1 MKNGTISDHKDA
13 CTIRAMKYS
22 VSPVVRVA
30 VEPKNP
36 ADLPKLVEG
45 LKRMAKSDPLVQVT
59 TEESGEHI
67 IAGCGEL
74 HVEIC
79 IHDLIEEFAKIEIT
93 QSKPVVSYKETIS
106 EKSNQMCL
114 AKSPNKHNRLYCM
127 AEPMSDDLTQEIED
141 GKLGPKDEAKA
152 RVRKLVDKFGW
163 DSSEAKKLWTFGPDN
178 MGPNI
183 LVDATKSVQY
193 LNEIRD
199 SMESAFQWVTKEAV
213 LTEEAM
219 RGVRFN
225 ILDVVLHSDA
235 IHRGGGQIIPTARRV
250 YYAAELTAS
259 PRLQEPVYTC
269 DITCPSDAVG
279 GVYSCL
285 AQRRGIVINEE
296 PMTGTPLSIVKAYL
310 PVSESFGISFI

>member
-1 MKNGTISDHKDA
+1 MQKNRLSDIHFAATTGDGYNELGSE
-13 CTIRAMKYS
+13 T
-22 VSPVVRVA
+22 
-30 VEPKNP
+30 VEQIY
-36 ADLPKLVEG
+36 ADIFP
-45 LKRMAKSDPLVQVT
+45 
-59 TEESGEHI
+59 
-67 IAGCGEL
+67 
-74 HVEIC
+74 
-79 IHDLIEEFAKIEIT
+79 
-93 QSKPVVSYKETIS
+93 YKETIS

-225 ILDVVLHSDA
+225 VLDVVLHSDA
-235 IHRGGGQIIPTARRV
+235 IHREIGRAHV
-250 YYAAELTAS
+250 
-259 PRLQEPVYTC
+259 
-269 DITCPSDAVG
+269 
-279 GVYSCL
+279 
-285 AQRRGIVINEE
+285 
-296 PMTGTPLSIVKAYL
+296 
-310 PVSESFGISFI
+310 